1 MRGELEFN
9 AVYSEFR
16 PKIVRYLTRLAGNN
30 EAEDLA
36 QEVFV
41 KVSRGLQDFRGESGL
56 ATWIYR
62 IATNAALDR
71 LRSASLRPSC
81 GGSAACVTA
90 GGECGDTDR
99 LPDEKALSAER
110 QLIRGEMNT
119 CIRDVVATLPETYRA
134 VIVLSELKE
143 FSNSEIAGILGVTL
157 ETVKIRLHRARAL
170 LRKDLEARC
179 SLYRDEENELAC
191 HPK

>member
-1 MRGELEFN
+1 MGGEPEFN
-9 AVYSEFR
+9 AVYMEFR
-16 PKIVRYLTRLAGNN
+16 PKIVRYLARLAGND

-41 KVSRGLQDFRGESGL
+41 KVSRGLKDFRGESGL

-62 IATNAALDR
+62 IATNTALDR
-71 LRSASLRPSC
+71 LRSAALRPSC
-81 GGSAACVTA
+81 EESAACAPA
-90 GGECGDTDR
+90 GEECVDT

-110 QLIRGEMNT
+110 QLIRGEMST
-119 CIRDVVATLPETYRA
+119 CIRDVVTALPENYRA
-134 VIVLSELKE
+134 VILLSELKE
-143 FSNSEIAGILGVTL
+143 FSNSEISRILGVTL

-170 LRKDLEARC
+170 LRKDLEEKC

-191 HPK
+191 HPKN